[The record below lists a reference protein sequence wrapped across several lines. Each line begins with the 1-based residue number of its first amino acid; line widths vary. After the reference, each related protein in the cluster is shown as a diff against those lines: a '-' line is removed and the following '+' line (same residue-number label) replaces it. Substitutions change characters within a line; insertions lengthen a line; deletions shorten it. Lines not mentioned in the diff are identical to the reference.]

1 MSDLLE
7 PGQWGLFCGVEG
19 KSLVYAN
26 GAPMGPKSARKA
38 VATTPRRLLVDS
50 GVIERAFATGEAPRS
65 TTVELDGHHWILR
78 FIPVISPRTNTLVG
92 LLASVQAEED
102 ATPIPAAPLVGSWE
116 WEIVRDANGDLTP
129 QRRTFWNHELFV
141 VYDVDP
147 GVAQSKAGYWE
158 VGVWQN
164 ELVAQADQL
173 RIFASVR
180 DGIRSNLQGPR
191 VLTFRVNT
199 GFGKTN
205 RGSKNLR
212 LVGQIP
218 KEQPDCLLIL
228 QGFSYEVPDD
238 FENMAWDPD
247 AARVDDV
254 LRGML
259 ELSDDSMAVVDP
271 RSLEVLMTSPA
282 WRRNPFG
289 TAGYMHDVMD
299 TPDQVAAL
307 RAFLL
312 AAVSGQEQGEL
323 SVTLN
328 ERNAH
333 VTVRAVTTQAGEA
346 SEEPDALIRVRFS

>member
-1 MSDLLE
+1 MSELLE

-38 VATTPRRLLVDS
+38 VATTPRRLLLDS
-50 GVIERAFATGEAPRS
+50 GIIERSFAEGAAPV
-65 TTVELDGHHWILR
+65 TTRAELDGHSWTLR
-78 FIPVISPRTNTLVG
+78 FIPVISPRTSTLVG
-92 LLASVQAEED
+92 LLASVQAEGD
-102 ATPIPAAPLVGSWE
+102 TSPLPSAPLVGSWE
-116 WEIVRDANGDLTP
+116 WEIVRDADGNLTP
-129 QRRTFWNHELFV
+129 QRRTFWNRELFT

-147 GVAQSKAGYWE
+147 DVAQNKTGYWE

-199 GFGKTN
+199 GFGKSD

-218 KEQPDCLLIL
+218 SVQPDGLLIL
-228 QGFSYEVPDD
+228 QGFSYEVPAD

-282 WRRNPFG
+282 WRRNSFG
-289 TAGYMHDVMD
+289 TAGYIHDVVD
-299 TPDQVAAL
+299 TPTQVDAL
-307 RAFLL
+307 RDFLL
-312 AAVSGQEQGEL
+312 AAVGGREQGEL
-323 SVTLN
+323 LVTLDG
-328 ERNAH
+328 RDAQ
-333 VTVRAVTTQAGEA
+333 VTVRAVNTQAGEA
-346 SEEPDALIRVRFS
+346 SHEPDALIRVRFS